1 VRKPESTAEET
12 SKRVH
17 AAAVKLFAAKGFA
30 ATGLRELAGEA
41 KLTPAALYHYMGS
54 KDDLLVEIMRST
66 IEPLDQAARE
76 TVDAIE
82 DPSAKLAALV
92 ELHVWVHGSQPKR
105 TLVTDTEVRAL
116 HGEQRDYVIGLRDH
130 YEALWR
136 QVLKLG
142 VKGGQFEI
150 AEVRLT
156 ATGMLELCTG
166 ISHWYQPG
174 GRHDLLDLCAMHADW
189 ALGVARARE
198 GDEYVR
204 RADLDLPSPADRFP
218 IES

>member
-1 VRKPESTAEET
+1 MRTPQSTAEET
-12 SKRVH
+12 SKRVD
-17 AAAVKLFAAKGFA
+17 AAAVNLFAAKGFA
-30 ATGLRELAGEA
+30 ATGVRELAGEA
-41 KLTPAALYHYMGS
+41 DLTPAALYHYMGS

-66 IEPLDQAARE
+66 IEPLDEAARQ
-76 TVDAIE
+76 TVDGLD
-82 DPSAKLAALV
+82 DPVAKLGALV

-142 VKGGQFEI
+142 AKSGQFEV

-156 ATGMLELCTG
+156 AMGMLELCTG

-174 GRHDLLDLCAMHADW
+174 GPHDLLDLCAMHADW
-189 ALGVARARE
+189 ALGIVRACKN
-198 GDEYVR
+198 GEYVR
-204 RADLDLPSPADRFP
+204 RGDLDLPSPTERFP
-218 IES
+218 ITS